1 MAMNLNNLKI
11 FINVVDS
18 GSITRT
24 AEALFI
30 SQPAVSKAIKTIEED
45 LGVNLFF
52 RDKKTGIKLT
62 DTGER
67 ILIYARKMML
77 MEEKIYQTAYLSKN
91 MLEGTLKIASLPSGI
106 DYILVKALAC
116 FTKKYPRVNVEI
128 LEGSTVEV
136 NRMVLEHK
144 AEFGISIAPVDGFQK
159 EILLKDYIVAISR
172 NKLMEGEVQLLHSKK
187 KFLICRAAMESL
199 QSILGTRIV
208 SAAKNF
214 KVVGPGTVR
223 LMAQEGLGIGIQSA
237 LLVNPFQEHFYVY
250 PVKPEICTDLV
261 MIANDFNDLSPAANA
276 FVEIIRQRQPQ
287 ESIAS
292 KKI

>member
-1 MAMNLNNLKI
+1 MAMSLNNLKI

-45 LGVNLFF
+45 LGVSLFF

-67 ILIYARKMML
+67 ILSYARQMML
-77 MEEKIYQTAYLSKN
+77 MEEKIYQTAYFSKN

-106 DYILVKALAC
+106 DHILVKALAC
-116 FTKKYPRVNVEI
+116 YTEKYPQVNVEI
-128 LEGSTVEV
+128 LEGSTKEV
-136 NRMVLEHK
+136 NRMVLEHE

-159 EILLKDYIVAISR
+159 ETLLEDHIVAIS
-172 NKLMEGEVQLLHSKK
+172 KDILMEEEIQLLQSKK
-187 KFLICRAAMESL
+187 QFLICRSAMESL
-199 QSILGTRIV
+199 QSVLGTSTLSV
-208 SAAKNF
+208 SKNF
-214 KVVGPGTVR
+214 KIVGPGTVR

-237 LLVNPFQEHFYVY
+237 LLIKPFKECFYVY

-261 MIANDFNDLSPAANA
+261 MIANDFDDLSPAANA
-276 FVEIIRQRQPQ
+276 FAEIIRQHRQQ
-287 ESIAS
+287 ESH
-292 KKI
+292 

>member
-1 MAMNLNNLKI
+1 MAMSLNNLKI

-45 LGVNLFF
+45 LGVSLFF

-67 ILIYARKMML
+67 ILTYARQMML
-77 MEEKIYQTAYLSKN
+77 MEEKIYQTAYFSKN

-106 DYILVKALAC
+106 DHILVKALAC
-116 FTKKYPRVNVEI
+116 YTKKYPQVNVEI
-128 LEGSTVEV
+128 LEGSTKEV
-136 NRMVLEHK
+136 NRMVLEHE

-159 EILLKDYIVAISR
+159 ETLLKDYIVAISR
-172 NKLMEGEVQLLHSKK
+172 DKLVEEEIQLLHSKK
-187 KFLICRAAMESL
+187 EFLICHAAMESL

-214 KVVGPGTVR
+214 KVVGPNTVR

-237 LLVNPFQEHFYVY
+237 LLVEPFKDQFYIY
-250 PVKPEICTDLV
+250 PIIPEICTDLV
-261 MIANDFNDLSPAANA
+261 MIVNDFDDLSPAANA
-276 FVEIIRQRQPQ
+276 FMEIVRHHSPQ
-287 ESIAS
+287 
-292 KKI
+292 

>member
-1 MAMNLNNLKI
+1 MAMSLNNLKI

-45 LGVNLFF
+45 LGVSLFF

-67 ILIYARKMML
+67 ILIYARQMML
-77 MEEKIYQTAYLSKN
+77 MEEKIYQTAYFSKN

-106 DYILVKALAC
+106 DHILVKALAC
-116 FTKKYPRVNVEI
+116 YTKKYPQVNVEI
-128 LEGSTVEV
+128 LEGSTKEV
-136 NRMVLEHK
+136 NRMVLEHE

-159 EILLKDYIVAISR
+159 ETLLKDYIVAISR
-172 NKLMEGEVQLLHSKK
+172 DKLVEEEIQLLHSKK
-187 KFLICRAAMESL
+187 EFLICHAAMESL

-214 KVVGPGTVR
+214 KVVGPNTVR

-237 LLVNPFQEHFYVY
+237 LLVEPFKDQFYIY
-250 PVKPEICTDLV
+250 PIIPEICTDLV
-261 MIANDFNDLSPAANA
+261 MIVNDFDDLSPAANA
-276 FVEIIRQRQPQ
+276 FMEIVRHHSPQ
-287 ESIAS
+287 
-292 KKI
+292 